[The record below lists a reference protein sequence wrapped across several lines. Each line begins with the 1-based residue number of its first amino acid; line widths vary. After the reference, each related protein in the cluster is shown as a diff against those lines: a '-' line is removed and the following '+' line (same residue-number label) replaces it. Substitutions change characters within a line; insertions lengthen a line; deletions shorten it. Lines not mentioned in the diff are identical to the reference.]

1 MSALRFPAI
10 LMALFVGM
18 HLYGCGGD
26 EPTESSDS
34 TTDRAGVT
42 ITESG
47 SSTDVTEGGAT
58 DDYTVVLDTQPTADV
73 TISVTPGGQVTVS
86 PVMLTFTTANWS
98 LAQTVTVTA
107 MDDGNVEGAHTS
119 TITHTAASAD
129 LNYGPA
135 LVVSDVTV
143 NITDNDTA
151 CIPSGDQ
158 QDINDVLT
166 QPGSVAVLCQGAVFD
181 LSSSVKFTRDGQK
194 IYTEGFP
201 TNDRRAVLRIA
212 DPSVVTAVSMI
223 DRSNVELRNVVVDG
237 NRPSFGHVRG
247 DALILA
253 GGSAS
258 GQVIREIKAFEP
270 RSWSILHLFEG
281 PPPRCSGA
289 LVEDNELGPAGQQ
302 DGNWADGISLAC
314 TNSIVRNNTITDA
327 TDGGIV
333 IFGATGSVIEDNVIR
348 ASTRVL
354 LGGINMVDYGPY
366 DGDYTNTRVR
376 RNVIDAAGAVIRIGM
391 GMGHRIWFCLDP
403 VNPDPP
409 DPTLFGAIV
418 TENTLQGNYMQYGF
432 AVDGVRDWTVTGNV
446 DLANHSG
453 TPTMD
458 CNGQVASPPAG
469 FQFNSSRAEGIF
481 QSEFTEAFL
490 ELALWAIEEPRP

>member
-1 MSALRFPAI
+1 M
-10 LMALFVGM
+10 
-18 HLYGCGGD
+18 
-26 EPTESSDS
+26 
-34 TTDRAGVT
+34 AGVT

-47 SSTDVTEGGAT
+47 ASTDVTEGGVT
-58 DDYTVVLDTQPTADV
+58 DDYTVVLDTQPSADV
-73 TISVTPGGQVTVS
+73 TISITPSGQITVN
-86 PVMLTFTTANWS
+86 PVMLTFTTATWS
-98 LAQTVTVTA
+98 VAQTVTVTA
-107 MDDGNVEGAHTS
+107 VDDFIVEGAHNS
-119 TITHTAASAD
+119 TITHTASSAD
-129 LNYGPA
+129 SNYGPA
-135 LVVSDVTV
+135 LVVSDVTA

-151 CIPSGDQ
+151 CISSGDQ
-158 QDINDVLT
+158 QDINEALN

-181 LSSSVKFTRDGQK
+181 LSGSVVFTGNGQK

-201 TNDRRAVLRIA
+201 TDDRRAVLRVA
-212 DPSVVTAVSMI
+212 DPSVISAVVMI

-237 NRPSFGHVRG
+237 NRPSFGHVTG

-302 DGNWADGISLAC
+302 DGTWADGISMAC
-314 TNSIVRNNTITDA
+314 TNSIMDGISMACTNSIIRNNTITDA

-333 IFGATGSVIEDNVIR
+333 IFGAPGSVIEDNVIR

-354 LGGINMVDYGPY
+354 LGGINMVDFFPY
-366 DGDYTNTRVR
+366 AGDYTNTRVR
-376 RNVIDAAGAVIRIGM
+376 RNVIDAAGAVIRIGL
-391 GMGHRIWFCLDP
+391 GMGNRVWICLDP
-403 VNPDPP
+403 VNPNPP
-409 DPTLFGAIV
+409 DPTLFGAVV
-418 TENTLQGNYMQYGF
+418 TENILRGNYMQYGF

-453 TPTMD
+453 TPTTD

-469 FQFNSSRAEGIF
+469 FQFYSARAEGVF
-481 QSEFTEAFL
+481 QTEFTESFL
-490 ELALWAIEEPRP
+490 ELALWAIDEPRP